1 MVLGPNFETAAEI
14 KAFQI
19 LGADAVGMS
28 TVPEV
33 LSAVWCGI
41 KILGISVI
49 TNYGTGMIKEFHGHK
64 ETLEQADKAAGNLS
78 KLVRQFVKELQ
89 NG

>member
-14 KAFQI
+14 KAFRL

-33 LSAVWCGI
+33 IAAVHAGLNVLGLSA
-41 KILGISVI
+41 I
-49 TNYGTGMIKEFHGHK
+49 TNFGTGMQKTPLSHEETIANAKKASDNLARLIINFIKENPDG
-64 ETLEQADKAAGNLS
+64 
-78 KLVRQFVKELQ
+78 
-89 NG
+89 